1 MTAVRALRPHQQTA
15 FDEAVA
21 YLREHSRVTVC
32 MPCGTGKTLLGQ
44 RLAQKEASHGPAAIL
59 VLVPSLSLLTQTI
72 RTWAE
77 HSSRPINALAFCHDR
92 KVSTA
97 ALSVPVTT
105 SPSALAD
112 WMKDAV
118 SQARRPV
125 DPQPIVFA
133 TYHSSPRIADAHRE
147 YGLAPF
153 TVVVA
158 DEAHRTAGQFEA
170 AFATVVDDTKILAA
184 VRIFLTATPR
194 VRRADSTTAFC
205 MDSEAA
211 FGRMIMPIPM
221 RAAIEQGL
229 LSDYEIAVVTVTD
242 NDILKAISIEA
253 DASQEARAAAQSNQ
267 LTATQV
273 AVAAAMTNY
282 ELSRIMV
289 FHNRISISRHFAE
302 TLPAVLANPVGHHV
316 ISMHL
321 DASTKTEVRNQYLE
335 MLAEPGQGRQ
345 AVLSNVRCLSEG
357 IDVPA
362 LDGIV
367 FAAPRTSTID
377 ITQSVGRALRVD
389 PQRSGRAV
397 IVLPVFVDD
406 SVDLVEQVSNSS
418 FKHVYRTL
426 LALAD
431 QDSALAGE
439 LQSRKRHCG
448 PGRRTPASDARSSS
462 RITVIAADGTP
473 APNAFREALTLRTLK
488 LLTPGWDFGYQQLLQ
503 YAQASGQCPPNAFV
517 TDSGY
522 PLGAW
527 TRGQRQRRESLT
539 QEQCAK
545 LEAVPGWAW
554 NRFDAAWN
562 ESYGRLVQWAATHGD
577 VKIPRGYRTSTGFE
591 FGQWPAIQRREYRA
605 GTLDPERIAL
615 LEALPGWSWNPA
627 RDSFDTGYS
636 YLEAFLKETG
646 SASPSQS
653 EITHDG
659 YKLGFWVQAQR
670 RGYQLGKLS
679 PERINALEAL
689 KGWTW
694 NPRDARWLAGFAL
707 LNRFAAS
714 NGHVQ
719 VPRNYRTAGGDLL
732 GCWVSNQRVAKR
744 AGQLSA
750 ERIAALESIHG
761 WTWWAKR
768 NDKCA
773 QPLVAV

>member
-1 MTAVRALRPHQQTA
+1 MIERPLRPHQQSA
-15 FDEAVA
+15 FNEAVD
-21 YLREHSRVTVC
+21 YLQEHSRVTIC

-44 RLAQKEASHGPAAIL
+44 RLAQNEARHGPSAIL
-59 VLVPSLSLLTQTI
+59 VLVPSLTLLAQTI
-72 RTWAE
+72 RTWVE

-92 KVSTA
+92 KISTA
-97 ALSVPVTT
+97 DLRVPVTT

-112 WMKDAV
+112 WMQRATA
-118 SQARRPV
+118 QARRPI

-133 TYHSSPRIADAHRE
+133 TYHSSPRIAEAHRD
-147 YGLAPF
+147 YGLPSFA
-153 TVVVA
+153 VVVA

-194 VRRADSTTAFC
+194 VRREDNTTAFC

-221 RAAIEQGL
+221 REAIELGL

-242 NDILKAISIEA
+242 EDIHKEISCESDAPIEVKAA
-253 DASQEARAAAQSNQ
+253 LVDSQLA
-267 LTATQV
+267 ATQV
-273 AVAAAMTNY
+273 AVGTAMSTY
-282 ELSRIMV
+282 DLSRIMV
-289 FHNRISISRHFAE
+289 FHNRINTSRKFAK
-302 TLPAVLANPVGHHV
+302 TLPAMLDSSASQTVD
-316 ISMHL
+316 SMHL
-321 DASTKTEVRNQYLE
+321 DASTDTEERHRCLQT
-335 MLAEPGQGRQ
+335 LADPGDGRR
-345 AVLSNVRCLSEG
+345 AVLSNVRCLGEG

-362 LDGIV
+362 LDAIV

-389 PQRSGRAV
+389 PQRPGRAV
-397 IVLPVFVDD
+397 IVLPVFIDD
-406 SVDLVEQVSNSS
+406 SVDLLEQVGNSA

-439 LQSRKRHCG
+439 LEGRRPRRGGRRGTRDGDEGK
-448 PGRRTPASDARSSS
+448 PGRISVITAS
-462 RITVIAADGTP
+462 GTP
-473 APNAFREALTLRTLK
+473 APDALRAALNLRTLK
-488 LLTPGWDFGYQQLLQ
+488 LLTPGWDFGYQQLLA
-503 YAQASGQCPPNAFV
+503 YAESTGKCPPNAYI
-517 TDSGY
+517 TEAGY

-527 TRGQRQRRESLT
+527 TRGQRQRREALT
-539 QEQCAK
+539 SEQRDK

-577 VKIPRGYRTSTGFE
+577 VKIPRGYRTASGFE

-627 RDSFDTGYS
+627 RDSFDTGYA
-636 YLEAFLKETG
+636 YLEAFLAETG
-646 SASPSQS
+646 SASPSQT
-653 EITHDG
+653 EVTADG

-670 RGYQLGKLS
+670 RGYQLGKLAA
-679 PERINALEAL
+679 ERISALEAL

-694 NPRDARWLAGFAL
+694 NARDARWLAGFAHL
-707 LNRFAAS
+707 KRFAAAH
-714 NGHVQ
+714 GHVQ
-719 VPRNYRTAGGDLL
+719 VPKSYRTSGGDLL

-744 AGQLSA
+744 AGQLSD
-750 ERIAALESIHG
+750 ERVTTLESLPG
-761 WTWWAKR
+761 WTWWADYNAR
-768 NDKCA
+768 RTE
-773 QPLVAV
+773 QVAV